1 MVWSRCQMF
10 DSISLEEHLKLFRF
24 KLWPIGTPYLANK
37 LCSLSMVLVE
47 VVVSIFSI
55 SNHLEW
61 ASTTIKN
68 MQPRKGLAKSVW
80 ICCQGNDGHSHG
92 CTGAVLGSACRWP
105 KTPQE
110 TSFNSQGHTDGWKS
124 VLLWMITFRA
134 GSTAGPMKKP
144 LYVPQH
150 TRCNCW
156 SAKLV

>member
-37 LCSLSMVLVE
+37 LCSFSMVFVE

-55 SNHLEW
+55 SKHLEW

-68 MQPRKGLAKSVW
+68 MQQSKGLAKSIRVR
-80 ICCQGNDGHSHG
+80 CQGDDGHSHG

-110 TSFNSQGHTDGWKS
+110 TSFNSQGQMVECQFCYGWS
-124 VLLWMITFRA
+124 
-134 GSTAGPMKKP
+134 P
-144 LYVPQH
+144 LGLAVQQDQGKNHHVPHH